1 MKGTQVTPPTIL
13 LVHTQSIMMLLS
25 LSFFWGG
32 VANAWY
38 ENAKSV
44 GWCWGKT
51 FKSIPKIESCP
62 VFGSASA
69 SADKLDGFLV
79 QMSWMNRNKGGARCQ
94 VLIQGVVGDDAVHA
108 AEAAAAG
115 PGIRDQGMSHS
126 LRVTRRCR
134 ASAVT

>member
-1 MKGTQVTPPTIL
+1 M
-13 LVHTQSIMMLLS
+13 
-25 LSFFWGG
+25 GG
-32 VANAWY
+32 VGNAVY

-44 GWCWGKT
+44 GWFWGKT
-51 FKSIPKIESCP
+51 FKSMPKIESCP

-94 VLIQGVVGDDAVHA
+94 VLIQVVVGDDAVHA
-108 AEAAAAG
+108 AEAAAAAG
-115 PGIRDQGMSHS
+115 PGIRDQGTSDS

-134 ASAVT
+134 APAVT